1 MVKTFVGDP
10 ACIEITVE
18 DPSEAF
24 DDLRDICDMA
34 ILQQDGTLARIKLE
48 TNIDPIRARKRIG
61 VKVPSSVLLDKPL
74 LEYFRKRH
82 KLAPRQFD
90 RLAEMHLLS
99 QIPQRCRSAT
109 PGQLVRRGETKD
121 LGLRAYYFWK
131 LLVKQRVYKRN
142 KDTLMQLERE
152 ERIDKVE
159 ETVASVQADY
169 DRLWDRMAKLLPSK
183 ETDGGTTRE
192 SDVALRQRNKRRAII
207 EDEEEES
214 HEGQKER
221 STGKKRKGKPPLVD
235 GQG

>member
-1 MVKTFVGDP
+1 MHLYNAMVKTFISDA

-34 ILQQDGTLARIKLE
+34 TLRQDGTLARINLE
-48 TNIDPIRARKRIG
+48 TNIDPTIAKKRIG
-61 VKVPSSVLLDKPL
+61 VHVPSSKLLDKPL
-74 LEYFRKRH
+74 LAHLRKEH

-90 RLAEMHLLS
+90 RLIEMYLLS
-99 QIPQRCRSAT
+99 QIPQNCRSAS

-121 LGLRAYYFWK
+121 RGLRSYYFWK

-169 DRLWDRMAKLLPSK
+169 ERLLERMAKLSPDEK
-183 ETDGGTTRE
+183 NGGG
-192 SDVALRQRNKRRAII
+192 SAIAVRQRGKRKTVV
-207 EDEEEES
+207 EDGVDSSHDEEGEEES
-214 HEGQKER
+214 GMKR
-221 STGKKRKGKPPLVD
+221 RRVNGKV
-235 GQG
+235 